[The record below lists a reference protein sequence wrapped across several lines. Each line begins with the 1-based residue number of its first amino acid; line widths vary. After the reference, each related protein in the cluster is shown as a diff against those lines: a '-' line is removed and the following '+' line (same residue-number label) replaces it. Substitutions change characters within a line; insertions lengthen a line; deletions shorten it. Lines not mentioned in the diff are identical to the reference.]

1 MTTRETE
8 SGRRQLEFVCHAP
21 EAKTVYLAG
30 SFNGWDPNDTLMARS
45 RSGDWRATLPLSP
58 GRYEYKFV
66 IDGRWVCDAG
76 CSDAPSHRCPVCVTN
91 AFGTMNKVVEVA

>member
-1 MTTRETE
+1 MTTSE
-8 SGRRQLEFVCHAP
+8 SEAGRRQVEFACHAP

-30 SFNGWDPNDTLMARS
+30 SFNAWDAKDNLMARNKQ
-45 RSGDWRATLPLSP
+45 GDWKTTLSLAP

-76 CSDAPSHRCPVCVTN
+76 CSGAPSHRCPVCVTN
-91 AFGTMNKVVEVA
+91 AFGTMNKVVAVT